1 MPYRIDKVGDRVKF
15 LRTKISLSQSE
26 LAEELEV
33 HKTTISKIESG
44 DNLPSLEMLVKF
56 ATFFGVSTDA
66 LCKGWR
72 R

>member
-1 MPYRIDKVGDRVKF
+1 MSYRIDKVGDRVKF
-15 LRTKISLSQSE
+15 LRDKSGLSQSE

-44 DNLPSLEMLVKF
+44 GNLPSLEMLVKF
-56 ATFFGVSTDA
+56 AKFFGVSTDA